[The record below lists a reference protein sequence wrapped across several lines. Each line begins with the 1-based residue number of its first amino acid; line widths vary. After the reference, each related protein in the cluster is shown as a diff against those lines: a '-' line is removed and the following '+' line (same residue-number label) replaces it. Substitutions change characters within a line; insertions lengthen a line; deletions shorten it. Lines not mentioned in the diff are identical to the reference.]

1 MDSTHHTQDQQ
12 VLTVPVGSCWVGGGK
27 GSTKSCRDSP
37 TVPTATTMPCR
48 HNQQQLLGLWTRSA
62 HPAQF
67 WGCSLCK
74 SRGAATPQT
83 NCGQQRDSR
92 GKSRAGEVKA
102 MGRTRTAAAD
112 DPAGLLGPKAA
123 PAGQG
128 AHRTAFLPLLC
139 TPNPKANACMG
150 PPCIPEGLR
159 AFAEGGKNGMAAG

>member
-1 MDSTHHTQDQQ
+1 MLLLLEEEKALRWIPRTTHRPASANSARWQ
-12 VLTVPVGSCWVGGGK
+12 LLGGGE

-92 GKSRAGEVKA
+92 GKSRP
-102 MGRTRTAAAD
+102 GR
-112 DPAGLLGPKAA
+112 
-123 PAGQG
+123 
-128 AHRTAFLPLLC
+128 
-139 TPNPKANACMG
+139 
-150 PPCIPEGLR
+150 
-159 AFAEGGKNGMAAG
+159 